1 MTKFKHN
8 KKRNTAFLF
17 EALIRELTK
26 ASLEENLERKNTTIS
41 IIKNYFNKDSILS
54 KELNLYKTLS
64 EDSNMSPG
72 FTEKLLY
79 EVKVDYQSL
88 NKKEVFDAQT
98 SLINEINK
106 KLSKSIFSNFIPN
119 YKNLATIYQILNPDN
134 TPPKA
139 RILLE
144 KELISNITSDKKLD
158 ENKMKP
164 VDKLTMNVFV
174 KKFNEQYS
182 KTLLK
187 EQQNLLKRYVTSFTD
202 NGLELKIYLNEEV
215 TRLKGVLNE
224 SMKHES
230 VQNDAEV
237 KEKTEQVLSIIDG
250 FRKRKVDSRMVETI
264 LKIQTL
270 VKEISEDD

>member
-1 MTKFKHN
+1 MKFKHN

-17 EALIRELTK
+17 EALIRELTR
-26 ASLEENLERKNTTIS
+26 ASLDENLERKNTIIS
-41 IIKNYFNKDSILS
+41 IIKEHFNKDSILA
-54 KELNLYKTLS
+54 KELNLYKALN
-64 EDSNMSPG
+64 EDIDMTPA
-72 FTEKLLY
+72 FAEKLLY
-79 EVKVDYQSL
+79 EVKLDYQSM
-88 NKKEVFDAQT
+88 NRKKVFDAQS

-106 KLSKSIFSNFIPN
+106 KLSKNIFSNFVPN

-144 KELISNITSDKKLD
+144 DELIKSITSKNKLN

-174 KKFNEQYS
+174 KKFNNQYS
-182 KTLLK
+182 NTLLK

-215 TRLKGVLNE
+215 TRLKKTLRE
-224 SMKHES
+224 SLTHKS
-230 VQNDAEV
+230 IQNDMEV
-237 KEKTEQVLSIIDG
+237 KEKTEQVLNIIDG

-264 LKIQTL
+264 LKIQGL
-270 VKEISEDD
+270 VREIAEDD

>member
-1 MTKFKHN
+1 MKFKHN

-17 EALIRELTK
+17 EVLIRELTK
-26 ASLEENLERKNTTIS
+26 ASLNENLERKNTVVS
-41 IIKNYFNKDSILS
+41 IIKNYFNKNSVLS
-54 KELNLYKTLS
+54 KELNLYKALN
-64 EDSNMSPG
+64 EDSDMSPG
-72 FTEKLLY
+72 FAEKLLY

-88 NKKEVFDAQT
+88 NKKKVFEAQS

-106 KLSKSIFSNFIPN
+106 KLSKNIFSNFVPN

-134 TPPKA
+134 TPPKS

-144 KELISNITSDKKLD
+144 KELIKNITSKNSLN

-174 KKFNEQYS
+174 KKFNDQYS

-215 TRLKGVLNE
+215 SRLKRVLKESLAHKSIQNDLEVEEKTKQVLN
-224 SMKHES
+224 
-230 VQNDAEV
+230 
-237 KEKTEQVLSIIDG
+237 IIGG

-264 LKIQTL
+264 LKIQSL
-270 VKEISEDD
+270 VKEI

>member
-1 MTKFKHN
+1 MKFKHN

-26 ASLEENLERKNTTIS
+26 ASLNEDIEKKGVVIA
-41 IIKNYFNKDSILS
+41 IIKEHFNKDSILA
-54 KELNLYKTLS
+54 KELELYKTLN
-64 EDSNMSPG
+64 EDIDMSPE
-72 FTEKLLY
+72 FAEKLLY

-88 NKKEVFDAQT
+88 NKKKVFEAQ
-98 SLINEINK
+98 SVLINEINK
-106 KLSKSIFSNFIPN
+106 KLSKSIFSNFVPN
-119 YKNLATIYQILNPDN
+119 YKNLATIYQILNPDT

-144 KELISNITSDKKLD
+144 DELIKNITSKNKLN

-164 VDKLTMNVFV
+164 VDKITMNVFV

-182 KTLLK
+182 KSLLK

-202 NGLELKIYLNEEV
+202 NGLELKIFLNEEIA
-215 TRLKGVLNE
+215 RLKSTLRESLNHK
-224 SMKHES
+224 SI
-230 VQNDAEV
+230 QNDFEV

-264 LKIQTL
+264 LKIQGL

>member
-1 MTKFKHN
+1 MKFKHN

-26 ASLEENLERKNTTIS
+26 ASLNENLERKNTIIS
-41 IIKNYFNKDSILS
+41 IIKDHFNKDSVLARELS
-54 KELNLYKTLS
+54 LYKTLN
-64 EDSNMSPG
+64 EDVDMTPE
-72 FTEKLLY
+72 FAEKLLY
-79 EVKVDYQSL
+79 EVKVDYQNL
-88 NKKEVFDAQT
+88 NKKKVFDAQ
-98 SLINEINK
+98 SLLINEINK
-106 KLSKSIFSNFIPN
+106 KLSKSIFSNFVPN

-139 RILLE
+139 RILFE
-144 KELISNITSDKKLD
+144 DELIKKITSKNNLN

-164 VDKLTMNVFV
+164 LDKLTMNVFV
-174 KKFNEQYS
+174 KKFNSQYS
-182 KTLLK
+182 NTLLK
-187 EQQNLLKRYVTSFTD
+187 EQQSLLKRYVTSFTD

-215 TRLKGVLNE
+215 TRLKKTLRESLNHK
-224 SMKHES
+224 SI
-230 VQNDAEV
+230 QNDMEV

-264 LKIQTL
+264 LKIQGL

>member
-1 MTKFKHN
+1 MKFKHN

-26 ASLEENLERKNTTIS
+26 ASLNEDIEKKGVVIA
-41 IIKNYFNKDSILS
+41 IIKEHFNKDSILA
-54 KELNLYKTLS
+54 KELELYKTLN
-64 EDSNMSPG
+64 EDIDMSPE
-72 FTEKLLY
+72 FAEKLLY

-88 NKKEVFDAQT
+88 NKKKVFEAQ
-98 SLINEINK
+98 SVLINEINK
-106 KLSKSIFSNFIPN
+106 KLSKSIFSNFVPN
-119 YKNLATIYQILNPDN
+119 YKNLATIYQILNPDT

-144 KELISNITSDKKLD
+144 DELIKNITSKNKLN

-164 VDKLTMNVFV
+164 VDKITMNVFV

-182 KTLLK
+182 KSLLK

-202 NGLELKIYLNEEV
+202 NGLELKIFLNEEIA
-215 TRLKGVLNE
+215 RLKNTLRESLNHK
-224 SMKHES
+224 SI
-230 VQNDAEV
+230 QNDFEV

-264 LKIQTL
+264 LKIQGL